1 MESVSP
7 THREAKLV
15 QAFGPF
21 VSPAPKKGEALGQGG
36 GKGPPAPGGATPFE
50 RRKASRPPLGKQ
62 SQGRRS
68 APSFPSQKKGKAV
81 GPGRERTPRAR
92 REANLVRA
100 FGPFVPGP
108 EKGKASGPGEARGRD
123 EE

>member
-1 MESVSP
+1 MKDGKRP
-7 THREAKLV
+7 AHREAKLV

-21 VSPAPKKGEALGQGG
+21 VSPAPKKG
-36 GKGPPAPGGATPFE
+36 
-50 RRKASRPPLGKQ
+50 
-62 SQGRRS
+62 
-68 APSFPSQKKGKAV
+68 KAV
-81 GPGRERTPRAR
+81 GPGRERAPRAR

-108 EKGKASGPGEARGRD
+108 EKGKASGPGEARGRN

>member
-1 MESVSP
+1 MGRLLP
-7 THREAKLV
+7 AHREAKPE
-15 QAFGPF
+15 Q
-21 VSPAPKKGEALGQGG
+21 ALG
-36 GKGPPAPGGATPFE
+36 F
-50 RRKASRPPLGKQ
+50 
-62 SQGRRS
+62 
-68 APSFPSQKKGKAV
+68 FPRLPEKGKAV

-108 EKGKASGPGEARGRD
+108 EKGKASGPGEARGRN